1 MKCRVSGLSPVLLS
15 QHLGFDR
22 VPKKFLCTFRFVKP
36 GFRAV
41 VLTPPWL
48 PEALPSKIGIYLIW
62 GCGLSLGFFSLKL
75 PSDSYCSQ
83 DWEPL
88 FWAVGSRGE
97 LKAGCSPAV
106 ASVIF
111 FPQEWGA
118 HRLWSHKGTLP
129 TPSDCPAVFGLG

>member
-1 MKCRVSGLSPVLLS
+1 MGVSVKCRVSGQPSPAQS
-15 QHLGFDR
+15 ASGFYR

-111 FPQEWGA
+111 FPKSGELIGFGA
-118 HRLWSHKGTLP
+118 TKEPFLSQVTVLL
-129 TPSDCPAVFGLG
+129 S